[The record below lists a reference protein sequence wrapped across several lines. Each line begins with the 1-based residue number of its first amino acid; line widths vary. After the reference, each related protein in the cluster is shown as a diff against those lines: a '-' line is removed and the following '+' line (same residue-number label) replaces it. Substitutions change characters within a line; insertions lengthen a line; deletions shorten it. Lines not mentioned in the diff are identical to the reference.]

1 MYKFSKRSLGN
12 LSTAHPLLKE
22 VCEIALAEGI
32 IDFVVIEG
40 HRDKATQDRY
50 FAEGAS
56 KLRWPKSKHNRFPSE
71 AVDIVPYPVD
81 FKDIKRFQELAVVIK
96 AAWEKIPDEKKDGWK
111 LYNGADWKNFIDR
124 PHWEI
129 KKDAKN

>member
-96 AAWEKIPDEKKDGWK
+96 NAWEKIPDDRKDGWM
-111 LYNGADWKNFIDR
+111 LYNGADWKNFVDR

>member
-96 AAWEKIPDEKKDGWK
+96 NAWEKIPDDRKDGWM

-129 KKDAKN
+129 KKDAT